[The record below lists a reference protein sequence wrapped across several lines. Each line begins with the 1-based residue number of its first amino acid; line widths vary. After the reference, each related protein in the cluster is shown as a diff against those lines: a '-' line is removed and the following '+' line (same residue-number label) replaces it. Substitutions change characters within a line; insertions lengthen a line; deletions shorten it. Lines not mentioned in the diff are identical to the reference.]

1 MGKERKGTILTKPLV
16 VAMLAIVACAFWGSA
31 YPSIKVGYR
40 LLHIA
45 SDQTADQLLFAGE
58 RFTLSGILV
67 VIFACISQKKFV
79 HPHKTSW
86 KALTCISLTQTVGQY
101 IFFYVAMAHVS
112 GVKGSIIEALS
123 TFVAIFFAV
132 YIFHQERLTTNKVVG
147 SILGFAGTI
156 LISTYGASAGGRFT
170 FLGEG
175 CMLLSIIMYALSS
188 CLIRYFT
195 EKEDPLMV
203 SGWQFFFGGLIL
215 MAVGKI
221 GGGTWRVLDGK
232 SALLLLW
239 LACISACAYSIWS
252 VLLKYNHISNVTV
265 YSFTNTIFGVV
276 FSAIFLH
283 EGNEISLIL
292 LISLVLVC
300 TGIFIA
306 NRE

>member
-1 MGKERKGTILTKPLV
+1 
-16 VAMLAIVACAFWGSA
+16 
-31 YPSIKVGYR
+31 
-40 LLHIA
+40 
-45 SDQTADQLLFAGE
+45 
-58 RFTLSGILV
+58 
-67 VIFACISQKKFV
+67 
-79 HPHKTSW
+79 
-86 KALTCISLTQTVGQY
+86 
-101 IFFYVAMAHVS
+101 
-112 GVKGSIIEALS
+112 
-123 TFVAIFFAV
+123 
-132 YIFHQERLTTNKVVG
+132 
-147 SILGFAGTI
+147 
-156 LISTYGASAGGRFT
+156 
-170 FLGEG
+170 
-175 CMLLSIIMYALSS
+175 
-188 CLIRYFT
+188 
-195 EKEDPLMV
+195 MV

-221 GGGTWRVLDGK
+221 GGGTWRALDGK